1 MSRPFR
7 AYRTVD
13 GARLFAM
20 LDNGDDHDIMWMA
33 PDEWPNNHDTAI
45 FGPEWLPVFAAWP
58 GGCEIVPVDP
68 PRPEPDAIGSARREL
83 AARIHNECTLG
94 RIDDGLQG
102 LINAIL
108 AEVDRRIAAALA
120 PAELGISIEDICD
133 QLSELARAE
142 ANDTNAT
149 LAYQNHAS
157 YMAAVFNHSARSIRK
172 GRINA

>member
-68 PRPEPDAIGSARREL
+68 PRTEPEPDAID
-83 AARIHNECTLG
+83 AA
-94 RIDDGLQG
+94 IDVYHQ
-102 LINAIL
+102 NAIYRSQLRCLADAVL

-120 PAELGISIEDICD
+120 PAEWWDRHAD
-133 QLSELARAE
+133 
-142 ANDTNAT
+142 ANDA
-149 LAYQNHAS
+149 AEQSAS
-157 YMAAVFNHSARSIRK
+157 AAFNRAMADRIRAK
-172 GRINA
+172 EAHRGS

>member
-45 FGPEWLPVFAAWP
+45 FDPEWLPVFEAWP
-58 GGCEIVPVDP
+58 GGCEIVPVAP
-68 PRPEPDAIGSARREL
+68 LRPEPDAIDAAIDEHDLSSDTPLLAYRQSMRRF
-83 AARIHNECTLG
+83 A
-94 RIDDGLQG
+94 D
-102 LINAIL
+102 AIL

-149 LAYQNHAS
+149 LAYRNHAS
-157 YMAAVFNHSARSIRK
+157 HMAAVFNHSALSIRK

>member
-68 PRPEPDAIGSARREL
+68 PRPAPDAIDAATEYL
-83 AARIHNECTLG
+83 ANGIAFAGQDYAEHLG
-94 RIDDGLQG
+94 R
-102 LINAIL
+102 LIRWRRAVL

-120 PAELGISIEDICD
+120 PAELADRMGAAFEADTTLTYTATGADCRRIA
-133 QLSELARAE
+133 ARIRAKE
-142 ANDTNAT
+142 A
-149 LAYQNHAS
+149 
-157 YMAAVFNHSARSIRK
+157 
-172 GRINA
+172 GRA